1 MYAERTFLILT
12 AILKTPL
19 SMGKLMEAVQST
31 HGAIK
36 KRLDDL
42 AEDGFITVEKSED
55 FPFQVKITITD
66 SGKDAYRKMK
76 EISDLKV

>member
-12 AILKTPL
+12 AILEKPL
-19 SMGKLMEAVQST
+19 SMGDLMKTVQST

-36 KRLDDL
+36 KCLDDL

-55 FPFQVKITITD
+55 FPFEVKVTITD
-66 SGKDAYRKMK
+66 SGKSAYRKMK